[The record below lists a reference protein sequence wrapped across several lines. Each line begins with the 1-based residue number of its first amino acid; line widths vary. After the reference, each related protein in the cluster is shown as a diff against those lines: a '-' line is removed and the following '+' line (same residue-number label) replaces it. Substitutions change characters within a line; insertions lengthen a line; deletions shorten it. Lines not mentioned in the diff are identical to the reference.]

1 MTTNLGYS
9 NGVAFF
15 YVMYFIKRLTFKH
28 KKAHRLYH
36 FEPSVK
42 VV

>member
-15 YVMYFIKRLTFKH
+15 YVFHKQLTFKY
-28 KKAHRLYH
+28 KKSTQALS
-36 FEPSVK
+36 F
-42 VV
+42 

>member
-15 YVMYFIKRLTFKH
+15 YVFHKRLTFKH

>member
-9 NGVAFF
+9 GGVAFF
-15 YVMYFIKRLTFKH
+15 MFSWVIDFQTQ

-42 VV
+42 VVC